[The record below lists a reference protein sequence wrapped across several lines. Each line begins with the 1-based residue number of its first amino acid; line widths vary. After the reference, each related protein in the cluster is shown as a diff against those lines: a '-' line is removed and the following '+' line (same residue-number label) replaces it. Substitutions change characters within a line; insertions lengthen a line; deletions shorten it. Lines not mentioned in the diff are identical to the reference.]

1 MGARH
6 RIWVFHKSS
15 KYSYPLSQPSFP
27 YFQVI
32 QVETTE
38 QPQDVWIN
46 SQIETWVSGITWKT
60 VKVKAPYV
68 I

>member
-6 RIWVFHKSS
+6 RIWVFCKSS
-15 KYSYPLSQPSFP
+15 KYSYALSKPSFP

-38 QPQDVWIN
+38 LPQDVWIN
-46 SQIETWVSGITWKT
+46 SQIALGFLEQHGKQL
-60 VKVKAPYV
+60 K
-68 I
+68 